1 MTVDPAESWGWPHIG
16 HGQLRPDPATAA
28 IHWPAPELV
37 RTLKETI
44 SIINVVAKKLKSH
57 RSYI

>member
-1 MTVDPAESWGWPHIG
+1 MTVAPAESWGWPHIG
-16 HGQLRPDPATAA
+16 HGQLSPDPVTAA

-44 SIINVVAKKLKSH
+44 IINVVA
-57 RSYI
+57 